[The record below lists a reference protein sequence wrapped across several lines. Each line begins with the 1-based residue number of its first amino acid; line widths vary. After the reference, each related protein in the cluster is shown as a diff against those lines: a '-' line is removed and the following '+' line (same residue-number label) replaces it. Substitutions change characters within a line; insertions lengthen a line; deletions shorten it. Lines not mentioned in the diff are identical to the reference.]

1 MEPIVIIGSG
11 LAGYTVAREFR
22 RLDPDAPLVMVSRDE
37 ANFYS
42 KPMLSNA
49 LGAGKSAAQIANATA
64 AQMAEQL
71 KARILAGAE
80 VESID
85 TGSRI
90 VRAATETLAYSKLVL
105 ALGAD
110 PISVPIAGDAA
121 GEVLQVNDLAG
132 YARFR
137 AAIAG
142 KRRIALL
149 GAGLI
154 GCEFANDLAAAGY
167 RVEVIDP
174 APGPLGRLLPE
185 AAAERVR
192 KALERLGVVWHFG
205 TTASA
210 VSRSGTGL
218 RVALASG
225 DAIDTDVV
233 LSAVGL
239 RPRTQLA
246 QRAGLKIA
254 RGIVTNRELQTSAA
268 DVYALGD
275 CAEVEGHVLPFVM
288 PIMQAARAL
297 AKTLAGAPTPV
308 IYPAMPVVVKTP
320 AMPAVVCPPPAVPG
334 AWRVTE
340 DAAGVEA
347 RYEDAGGKLLGFAL
361 VGTACARKSALA
373 KELAPV
379 LG

>member
-1 MEPIVIIGSG
+1 
-11 LAGYTVAREFR
+11 
-22 RLDPDAPLVMVSRDE
+22 
-37 ANFYS
+37 
-42 KPMLSNA
+42 
-49 LGAGKSAAQIANATA
+49 
-64 AQMAEQL
+64 
-71 KARILAGAE
+71 
-80 VESID
+80 
-85 TGSRI
+85 
-90 VRAATETLAYSKLVL
+90 
-105 ALGAD
+105 
-110 PISVPIAGDAA
+110 
-121 GEVLQVNDLAG
+121 
-132 YARFR
+132 
-137 AAIAG
+137 
-142 KRRIALL
+142 
-149 GAGLI
+149 
-154 GCEFANDLAAAGY
+154 
-167 RVEVIDP
+167 
-174 APGPLGRLLPE
+174 
-185 AAAERVR
+185 
-192 KALERLGVVWHFG
+192 VVWHFG
-205 TTASA
+205 TTANA

-218 RVALASG
+218 RVMLASG

-233 LSAVGL
+233 LSAIGL

-246 QRAGLKIA
+246 QRAGLKMA

-297 AKTLAGAPTPV
+297 AKTLAGAPTLV
-308 IYPAMPVVVKTP
+308 IYPPMPVVVKTP